1 MQPSAQPGFS
11 ERAAIVRWHR
21 ADSEKRAKLDLSDA
35 QVDAWLLQRFP
46 GRTLDEL
53 DRMDWGRYLRA
64 MEAGSISDLEA
75 RRDAQVAGH
84 ASLTDD
90 EWERVREHDAMLE
103 GDDVDGES

>member
-1 MQPSAQPGFS
+1 
-11 ERAAIVRWHR
+11 
-21 ADSEKRAKLDLSDA
+21 
-35 QVDAWLLQRFP
+35 
-46 GRTLDEL
+46 
-53 DRMDWGRYLRA
+53 MDWGRYLRA